1 MNELT
6 ELFIWSYGA
15 GIVSG
20 VGLVIITMLLLEK
33 KSEQ

>member
-1 MNELT
+1 MNELAQ
-6 ELFIWSYGA
+6 LFIWSYGA

-33 KSEQ
+33 KSER

>member
-1 MNELT
+1 MNELAQ
-6 ELFIWSYGA
+6 LFIWSYGA